1 LCNQYFVSMQIQE
14 LKKQREKR
22 IMLLK
27 EDMREA
33 EEECQKVRNQIQK
46 AEILLSENKRLLS
59 TTYRLLED
67 EAKTPMSPKEDLK
80 EAIGTPPTSK
90 KDIKRNL
97 CNSRPHFMTPTV
109 ASRQR
114 QSAVEKE
121 VVGRARSL
129 RTGTRSLIQLSA
141 SQSHSYMDPRFKAI
155 LRNSNRKSRHAETTK
170 LLRESPKC
178 CDSDS
183 KVDRLPQ
190 SKMVTSSD
198 PNLRVTLGHRRR
210 RSDLI

>member
-1 LCNQYFVSMQIQE
+1 MQIQE

-27 EDMREA
+27 EEMREA

-46 AEILLSENKRLLS
+46 AEILLSENKSLLS

-67 EAKTPMSPKEDLK
+67 EAMTPMSPKEDLK
-80 EAIGTPPTSK
+80 EAIVTPTTSK
-90 KDIKRNL
+90 KGIKRNL
-97 CNSRPHFMTPTV
+97 CNSLPRFMTSTV

-114 QSAVEKE
+114 KSAAEKE

-129 RTGTRSLIQLSA
+129 RLGTRSSIQFSA

-155 LRNSNRKSRHAETTK
+155 LQNSNRKSRHAETNT
-170 LLRESPKC
+170 LLVESPKC
-178 CDSDS
+178 NDLDL
-183 KVDRLPQ
+183 KVDRLPR

-198 PNLRVTLGHRRR
+198 PNLRGTLRHRRR
-210 RSDLI
+210 KSDLI

>member
-1 LCNQYFVSMQIQE
+1 MQIQE

-46 AEILLSENKRLLS
+46 AEILLSENRRLLS

-67 EAKTPMSPKEDLK
+67 EPKTPMSPKEDLK

-97 CNSRPHFMTPTV
+97 CNSRPRFMTSTV

-114 QSAVEKE
+114 QSAAEKE
-121 VVGRARSL
+121 VVGRAKSL
-129 RTGTRSLIQLSA
+129 RSGTRSLIQFSA

-155 LRNSNRKSRHAETTK
+155 LRNSNRKSRHAETTT
-170 LLRESPKC
+170 LRESPKC
-178 CDSDS
+178 NDSDS